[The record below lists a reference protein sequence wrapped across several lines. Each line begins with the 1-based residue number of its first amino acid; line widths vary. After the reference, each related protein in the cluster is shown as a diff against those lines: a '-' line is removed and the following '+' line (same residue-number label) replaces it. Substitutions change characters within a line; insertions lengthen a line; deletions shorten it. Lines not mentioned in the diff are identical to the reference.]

1 MRFHRSLWSPIVL
14 ASLLSFVSSAS
25 AQDLTLFVGGQFPGS
40 MTVQNVVTSLDKG
53 PVYGVRF
60 STPFALNVKLEHT
73 LAFSNDFL
81 FPHSLSGITKANGLL
96 YNTNLLVNIPIGKMV
111 PYVTAGAG
119 FMRQSGSPNLPIGTK
134 FTFNY
139 GGGLKLPKLLGPAG
153 LRFDARGYTATGVF
167 SHSVNLFEISGGVLF
182 SF

>member
-1 MRFHRSLWSPIVL
+1 MKFYRLLELSFVFVL
-14 ASLLSFVSSAS
+14 LFVFVSSAL
-25 AQDLTLFVGGQFPGS
+25 AQDLTVFAGGQFPGS

-60 STPFALNVKLEHT
+60 STPFALNVKMEQT

-81 FPHSLSGITKANGLL
+81 FPHNLSGITKANGLL
-96 YNTNLLVNIPIGKMV
+96 FSSNLLVNIPVGKMV
-111 PYVTAGAG
+111 PYVTAGVG
-119 FMRQSGSPNLPIGTK
+119 FMRQSGSSNLPIGTK

-139 GGGLKLPKLLGPAG
+139 GGGLKLPKLIGPIG
-153 LRFDARGYTATGVF
+153 LRFDARGYTAPGVL
-167 SHSVNLFEISGGVLF
+167 SHSVSLLEISGGVLF

>member
-1 MRFHRSLWSPIVL
+1 MKFHRLLWLPFVFVL
-14 ASLLSFVSSAS
+14 LFVFVSGAP
-25 AQDLTLFVGGQFPGS
+25 AQDLTLFAGGQFPGS
-40 MTVQNVVTSLDKG
+40 VTVQNVLTSLDKG

-60 STPFALNVKLEHT
+60 STPFALNVKMEHT
-73 LAFSNDFL
+73 LAFSNKFL
-81 FPHSLSGITKANGLL
+81 IPHSLSDITKANGLL
-96 YNTNLLVNIPIGKMV
+96 FNSNLLVNIPIGKMV
-111 PYVTAGAG
+111 PYVTAGVG
-119 FMRQSGSPNLPIGTK
+119 FMRQSGSSNLPIGTK

>member
-1 MRFHRSLWSPIVL
+1 MRFHRRFGLPFVFV
-14 ASLLSFVSSAS
+14 SLLVFVSSAA
-25 AQDLTLFVGGQFPGS
+25 AQDLTVFVGGQFPGS
-40 MTVQNVVTSLDKG
+40 ITVQNVVTSLDKG
-53 PVYGVRF
+53 PVYGIRF
-60 STPFALNVKLEHT
+60 STPFVLNVKLEHT

-81 FPHSLSGITKANGLL
+81 FPRSLAGIMKANGLL
-96 YNTNLLVNIPIGKMV
+96 YNTNLLVNIPVGKMV

-153 LRFDARGYTATGVF
+153 LRFDARGYTATAVF
-167 SHSVNLFEISGGVLF
+167 SHSISLIEISGGVLF